1 MNCPNCNSIV
11 EPGSAFCANCG
22 ARFDQQPVNN
32 GVANNA
38 FNNQPAAVN
47 NVSAA
52 PEMLN
57 SAPNNQFNTVS
68 VAQPDVQ
75 VQNSSFNQGVSNVGT
90 GQNINQQQM
99 FNQSVPTNNQVS
111 APQMNMNSGSVAVG
125 PGVKSNNTAVIVIVA
140 VIAIVAVAICY
151 FMVSGNNKK
160 LDGTNDS
167 NAVASTDSSV
177 TINGMT
183 GTVPKGW
190 SFVSGVELGSSSFDS
205 AFVKDTQDSVSGISA
220 SPYTQV
226 TLDSIIANAYKIKA
240 NFESG
245 GLTDVSFKDGEKNG
259 KKYALFNCIYNG
271 SNYHILYTES
281 ASAGVIGAEGYYAS
295 ADDLD
300 TIVNFVT
307 GLKESTGVKS
317 SVAST
322 LPNFA
327 GSALQK

>member
-1 MNCPNCNSIV
+1 M
-11 EPGSAFCANCG
+11 
-22 ARFDQQPVNN
+22 
-32 GVANNA
+32 
-38 FNNQPAAVN
+38 
-47 NVSAA
+47 
-52 PEMLN
+52 
-57 SAPNNQFNTVS
+57 
-68 VAQPDVQ
+68 
-75 VQNSSFNQGVSNVGT
+75 
-90 GQNINQQQM
+90 
-99 FNQSVPTNNQVS
+99 
-111 APQMNMNSGSVAVG
+111 
-125 PGVKSNNTAVIVIVA
+125 IVA

-160 LDGTNDS
+160 FDGTNDS
-167 NAVASTDSSV
+167 SSVASTDSSV

-271 SNYHILYTES
+271 RNYHILYTES